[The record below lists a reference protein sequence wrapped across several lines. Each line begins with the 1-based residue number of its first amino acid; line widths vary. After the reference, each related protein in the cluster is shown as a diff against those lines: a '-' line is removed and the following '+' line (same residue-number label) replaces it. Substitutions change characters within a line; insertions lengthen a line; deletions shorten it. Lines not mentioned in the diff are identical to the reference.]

1 MSLPDDVAPSR
12 PGDMRHWPR
21 EARQTY
27 VEMVWTRKDL
37 IATLLDASDVLTE
50 ERMRELRDGN
60 LRLKKN
66 ELAAITVAMHL
77 DLPEP

>member
-12 PGDMRHWPR
+12 PYDMRHWPR

-37 IATLLDASDVLTE
+37 IAVLLDASDTLTE
-50 ERMRELRDGN
+50 ERMQELRDGN
-60 LRLKKN
+60 LRLKKD
-66 ELAAITVAMHL
+66 ELAAITVAIGL
-77 DLPEP
+77 DLPEQ